1 MFVYTF
7 PKKESV
13 NLNLKKNCN
22 TTHIIRDM
30 FHLYV
35 RIDIYIDSETNLKNN
50 FRDSKQT
57 RKLV

>member
-7 PKKESV
+7 PKKESI

-35 RIDIYIDSETNLKNN
+35 HIDSETNLKNN